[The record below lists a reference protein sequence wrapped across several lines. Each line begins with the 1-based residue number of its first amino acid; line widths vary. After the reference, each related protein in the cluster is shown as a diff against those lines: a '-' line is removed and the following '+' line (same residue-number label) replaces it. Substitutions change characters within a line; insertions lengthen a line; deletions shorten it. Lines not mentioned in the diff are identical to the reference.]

1 MCIKEIKGFRGQYS
15 FLSNF
20 SSYKV
25 TYKGITYNNN
35 ESAFQAQKT
44 EDDNVKK
51 EFVNLPPVKAK
62 SKGRRV
68 KLRSDWEKVK
78 DNIMYEIVLAKFQQN
93 EDIKQILLATG
104 DAYLEETNTW
114 KDKYWGVCNGE
125 GKNMLGKILM
135 CVRQELR
142 ESLNTNN

>member
-1 MCIKEIKGFRGQYS
+1 MCIKEIKGFRGQYN

-51 EFVNLPPVKAK
+51 EFVSLPPVKAK

-135 CVRQELR
+135 RVRQELR
-142 ESLNTNN
+142 ESLNTHN